1 MRFLKLSDEI
11 LLVSFHEACRLQ
23 ISSDFIKMLEKEINE
38 RGLPLPDVFYKQLKK
53 VD

>member
-1 MRFLKLSDEI
+1 MRFIKMSDETLI
-11 LLVSFHEACRLQ
+11 VSFHEAYRLQ

-38 RGLPLPDVFYKQLKK
+38 RGLPLPNVFHKQLKK

>member
-23 ISSDFIKMLEKEINE
+23 ISSDFIKMLEKEIDE
-38 RGLPLPDVFYKQLKK
+38 RGLSLPNGLHKQLHK
-53 VD
+53 